1 VATIAVSPDGS
12 LIATGSRDDLVKI
25 WRASTGELVRTF
37 EGHSGWVEDVT
48 FSSDGR
54 LLATAAGDGTAR
66 VIEVATG
73 REVLRL
79 QHSVG
84 VMSARFG
91 AGDRTLVTADGD
103 ATPPDPTPIRV
114 WDYPSGKLRMAIK
127 ADGTLRAM
135 TLNRAR
141 TLVAAGF
148 LDGTARVW
156 ELATGHIVATMRG
169 HTASLFAVAFSP
181 DGRRLASGSD
191 NGEVKVWDVMSG
203 ANTLSLPGHGGPVGQ
218 VIFSPDGA
226 RLVTSGGDGKI
237 RVWALDLD
245 DLIAIA
251 KRKVTRAFTPEE
263 CRLYLHQATC

>member
-1 VATIAVSPDGS
+1 
-12 LIATGSRDDLVKI
+12 
-25 WRASTGELVRTF
+25 
-37 EGHSGWVEDVT
+37 
-48 FSSDGR
+48 
-54 LLATAAGDGTAR
+54 
-66 VIEVATG
+66 
-73 REVLRL
+73 
-79 QHSVG
+79 
-84 VMSARFG
+84 
-91 AGDRTLVTADGD
+91 
-103 ATPPDPTPIRV
+103 
-114 WDYPSGKLRMAIK
+114 
-127 ADGTLRAM
+127 
-135 TLNRAR
+135 
-141 TLVAAGF
+141 
-148 LDGTARVW
+148 
-156 ELATGHIVATMRG
+156 MRG